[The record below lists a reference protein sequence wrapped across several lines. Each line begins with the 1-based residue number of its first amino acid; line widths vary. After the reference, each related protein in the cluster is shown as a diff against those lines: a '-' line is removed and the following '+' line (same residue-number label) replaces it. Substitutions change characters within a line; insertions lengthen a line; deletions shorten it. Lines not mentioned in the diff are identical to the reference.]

1 MAEAAFLPSD
11 ITGSLSTRFIG
22 HRILYYPEID
32 STMEAARREALWG
45 APAGTVILAD
55 RQTAGKGRLKRTWL
69 SPPGC
74 LAFSLIMR
82 PNLAHLPA
90 MLMLASLGIVYGIRG
105 LTGLRAQIK
114 WPNDILLNDKKICGI
129 LIEND
134 IRKNVLHHSV
144 VGIGINVNVKISE
157 FPEIALTAT
166 SLSDQ
171 LGQECSRQDL
181 LVRCLTEIDSMYQL
195 LPDTEYIH
203 EQWVKHMIT
212 IGQKVQ
218 VTWGDKGIVGVAE
231 SVSTNGNLLLRLPEG
246 KLTEIVAGDVTLQA

>member
-1 MAEAAFLPSD
+1 MPEQTFSPSE
-11 ITGSLSTRFIG
+11 ITRSLSTRFIG
-22 HRILYYPEID
+22 HRVLYYPEVD

-45 APAGTVILAD
+45 ALAGTVILAN

-82 PNLAHLPA
+82 PNLVHLPS
-90 MLMLASLGIVYGIRG
+90 MVMLASLGIVYAIRG
-105 LTGLRAQIK
+105 LTGMRPQIK

-144 VGIGINVNVKISE
+144 IGIGINVNVTISE
-157 FPEIALTAT
+157 FPEIASTAT

-171 LGQECSRQDL
+171 LGREYSRQDL
-181 LVRCLTEIDSMYQL
+181 LIRCLTEMDSLYQL
-195 LPDTEYIH
+195 LPDTAYIR

-218 VTWGDKGIVGVAE
+218 VTWGDKVMVGVAD
-231 SVSTNGNLLLRLPEG
+231 SVSDNGNLLLRQSEG
-246 KLTEIVAGDVTLQA
+246 KLIEIIAGDVTLQA